1 MTDEI
6 EEAYAEVKATLR
18 NHPDALASAGAIM
31 HDRDLLLDE
40 LKQTR
45 AERDAALKLVDD
57 TLLAVGHQ
65 HDLGL
70 SVCSCGKLMPPREV
84 DPGEIAHISAT
95 ERDQLAA
102 LDKAVELRA
111 VKPGRDV

>member
-1 MTDEI
+1 MTDARDI
-6 EEAYAEVKATLR
+6 ALR
-18 NHPDALASAGAIM
+18 ELM
-31 HDRDLLLDE
+31 RQLDE
-40 LKQTR
+40 VT

-57 TLLAVGHQ
+57 TLEAVGA
-65 HDLGL
+65 
-70 SVCSCGKLMPPREV
+70 V

-102 LDKAVELRA
+102 LDKAVEKQAVDIVVKDWKSPTSQMRSEPLPEMGQPEYAQPKELRA